1 MLLNLFISP
10 SSFCVESL
18 EFSIYS
24 IMSYA
29 YNDNFTSSSNLDNFS
44 FSSLIAVAKTSI
56 IMLKRSAE
64 SGHHCLV
71 PDFSRKVFKLFPV
84 NYYAG

>member
-29 YNDNFTSSSNLDNFS
+29 YNDNFTSSNLDNFS

-64 SGHHCLV
+64 SRHHCLV

-84 NYYAG
+84 KYYAG